1 MTIDLRAYIYSS
13 LGPVISGE
21 ISDSYVVDTG
31 LVFTTGSCVLAGIFR
46 PELGTV
52 IRFSYAKG
60 GNLVSIPRRL
70 RVMSSF
76 ADPLRRQTTLQ
87 LGCPLTYKSEMG
99 PAPEPSNGEDDDEEI
114 FSCEEATRLPR
125 RKSAAVIFRHCC
137 DRLGINVSGSIPL
150 TNSFLLDEFDYSAGY
165 VQVMNDLL
173 KSEGYLGYIKSTGD
187 LEIISLD
194 GDGGTGPVL
203 DENDIIDISAM
214 NSGDMP
220 ADSVAVSYNAQTLR
234 APDPDEEEDDDYLY
248 RRNWEFE
255 STNPNAVTVIDR
267 YKPPGSDTEL
277 QRTYTYIPWS
287 WTRTTYDSWDRV
299 ALKFEV
305 SNGLIDQT
313 WRTTTYEYAA
323 QGAFSAST
331 NAWWSGSNYLTNS
344 AYLGAGLTGRITA
357 NATEDE
363 CTPDTGPP
371 DGYADVVSE
380 EINEEGPLSEI
391 AGACGFPEAL
401 FPGLHTLPRG
411 RTPTMRQITT
421 YDKDEQT
428 GITKTRTIVYKPF
441 IYTPEGAHSI
451 GARANNLTANNRS
464 IADALIDEAKK
475 MVLFSTETKIRT
487 EREFGLQVRPSQSKR
502 LTESYARDAPV
513 ENSARLTYA
522 IGGASSQS
530 VLTLSVP
537 YSCDDYIAGSRG
549 SYTVIR
555 SDAREKARRYGRI
568 QNRLL
573 LGSNS
578 GISIQLDP
586 DSMPSYPFKPI
597 YIRLSGLIGQYRT
610 NAQSWAFDSQG
621 IISSCDALFWGAA
634 GGS

>member
-21 ISDSYVVDTG
+21 ISDSYAVDTG
-31 LVFTTGSCVLAGIFR
+31 LVFTTGSCVLAGIFK

-52 IRFSYAKG
+52 VQFSYAKG
-60 GNLVSIPRRL
+60 GNLVKIPRRL
-70 RVMSSF
+70 RVMSCF

-87 LGCPLTYKSEMG
+87 LGCPLTYKSERG
-99 PAPEPSNGEDDDEEI
+99 PAPEASNGEDDSEET
-114 FSCEEATRLPR
+114 FSCEEAKKLPK
-125 RKSAAVIFRHCC
+125 RKSAANIFRHCC
-137 DRLGINVSGSIPL
+137 DKIGISVSGGIPL

-173 KSEGYLGYIKSTGD
+173 KSEGYLGYVKSDGN

-194 GDGGTGPVL
+194 RDGGTGPVL

-220 ADSVAVSYNAQTLR
+220 ANSVVVSYNSQTLR

-248 RRNWEFE
+248 KRNWEFE
-255 STNPNAVTVIDR
+255 STNPDPVTVTDT
-267 YKPPGSDTEL
+267 YKDPLTQQEVT
-277 QRTYTYIPWS
+277 RTYNYTPWS
-287 WTRTTYDSWDRV
+287 WTRTTYDIWDRV

-313 WRTTTYEYAA
+313 WRTTTYEYAV
-323 QGAFSAST
+323 QGPFSTST
-331 NAWWSGSNYLTNS
+331 NDWWSETPYLSGS

-363 CTPDTGPP
+363 CSSSPEPP

-380 EINEEGPLSEI
+380 EINEEGPVSEI

-401 FPGLHTLPRG
+401 FPGIHSLPRG

-421 YDKDEQT
+421 YEKDEQT
-428 GITKTRTIVYKPF
+428 GITKTTTVVYKPF
-441 IYTPEGAHSI
+441 IYTPEGSHSI
-451 GARANNLTANNRS
+451 GARASLLTKTDQAQAANLIVA
-464 IADALIDEAKK
+464 AKK
-475 MVLFSTETKIRT
+475 MVLFSTESRIRT
-487 EREFGLQVRPSQSKR
+487 EREFGLQKRPKQSER
-502 LTESYARDAPV
+502 LTESYSRDAPV
-513 ENSARLTYA
+513 DNSARLTYA
-522 IGGASSQS
+522 IGSASSDN
-530 VLTLSVP
+530 VLTLTVP
-537 YSCDDYIAGSRG
+537 YSCDDYISGTEG
-549 SYTVIR
+549 NYKVTK
-555 SDAREKARRYGRI
+555 SDAKEKARKYGRI

-578 GISIQLDP
+578 GISVQLDP
-586 DSMPSYPFKPI
+586 DSLPSYPFKPI
-597 YIRLSGLIGQYRT
+597 YIKLNGLVGQYRT

-621 IISSCDALFWGAA
+621 IIGSCDALFWGAA